1 MISGAANAN
10 AAFLVIDAKQGV
22 QEQSKRHAYMLSLLG
37 IKNVSALV
45 NKMDLVGYDQSVFDR
60 IVADIKKFLNPLVVE
75 PKKYIPVS
83 GMLGDNITVR
93 STQTPWYDGEI
104 LIDALDAINSDDEL
118 ENKFLRLP
126 IQDVYKFDARR
137 IIAGRVESGIINAER
152 SSLGRATNRR
162 MFRIVF
168 ARQYFG
174 WGGRR

>member
-83 GMLGDNITVR
+83 GMLGDNIGSSAIVSNPR
-93 STQTPWYDGEI
+93 GAESRREYVWSTSF
-104 LIDALDAINSDDEL
+104 LISAAS
-118 ENKFLRLP
+118 
-126 IQDVYKFDARR
+126 
-137 IIAGRVESGIINAER
+137 
-152 SSLGRATNRR
+152 SSLERTIEHR
-162 MFRIVF
+162 MFPIGFER
-168 ARQYFG
+168 RYFG
-174 WGGRR
+174 WGARL